1 MGLFDKILK
10 VVRAQKEYRQESAH
24 SFIDILTDKGIA
36 GEFFSFMKL
45 ANIAGG
51 QRALFNVYLPKSD
64 GTTTE
69 IDIIILHET
78 GIYVLESKNYSGW
91 IFGNGNNKNWT
102 QSFPNRKK
110 YSFYNP
116 IKQNEGHIRALRNV
130 IPNIPQN
137 YFKNVIVFSERCT
150 LKSVTYKQENTM
162 VLKRDK
168 LKKYIGK
175 EFQTAPPVLTTEEI
189 TYIYDTLKTF
199 SKADDQTKQLHQQ
212 AINNKKS

>member
-10 VVRAQKEYRQESAH
+10 VVGAQKEYRQESAH

-45 ANIAGG
+45 ANIAGE

-69 IDIIILHET
+69 VDIIILHET

-116 IKQNEGHIRALRNV
+116 IKQNEGHIRALRDV
-130 IPNIPQN
+130 IPNLPEN

-150 LKSVTYKQENTM
+150 LKSVTYTQENTM

-168 LKKYIGK
+168 LKNYIGK

-199 SKADDQTKQLHQQ
+199 SKADDQTKKRHQQ